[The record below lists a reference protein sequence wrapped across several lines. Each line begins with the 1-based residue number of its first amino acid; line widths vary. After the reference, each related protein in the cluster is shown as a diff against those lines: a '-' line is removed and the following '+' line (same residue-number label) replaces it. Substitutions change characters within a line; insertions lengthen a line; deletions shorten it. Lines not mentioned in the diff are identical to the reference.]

1 MRYRP
6 YSRSPPSLYALMDWW
21 DKTDVTSFFLGKTS
35 GKNLPIQEIVVEFVY
50 FRQRKKKNGFFFILE
65 DDNGKFWV
73 ELSGRCYF
81 SECSSDCRCVLTES
95 NNDVKLVET

>member
-1 MRYRP
+1 M
-6 YSRSPPSLYALMDWW
+6 SRRFSWGKQVEKICQYKKSWSSL
-21 DKTDVTSFFLGKTS
+21 
-35 GKNLPIQEIVVEFVY
+35 
-50 FRQRKKKNGFFFILE
+50 FILDNGKRRTE